1 MYGATLG
8 NHRYNFSNLAT
19 LLAKASPLRSG
30 DILAGVA
37 AQSGE
42 ERVAAQ
48 FALADL
54 PLRTFLEDHLISYE
68 SDEITRLIVDMHD
81 AKAFGFRDWLLSD
94 DTTQDVLED
103 VGPGGAQPC
112 TYSSMIPV
120 TISSSLSWSAVWFL
134 TSYLRNVSQ

>member
-42 ERVAAQ
+42 ERVATQ

-54 PLRTFLEDHLISYE
+54 PLCALLEDHLISYE

-81 AKAFGFRDWLLSD
+81 AKAFGFRDWAFVGRH
-94 DTTQDVLED
+94 DTRCTR
-103 VGPGGAQPC
+103 GRRAWRSPGAE
-112 TYSSMIPV
+112 
-120 TISSSLSWSAVWFL
+120 A
-134 TSYLRNVSQ
+134 

>member
-8 NHRYNFSNLAT
+8 NHRYNFSNIAT

-30 DILAGVA
+30 DILAGIA

-81 AKAFGFRDWLLSD
+81 AKARLSRLGFCR
-94 DTTQDVLED
+94 TTRHKM
-103 VGPGGAQPC
+103 
-112 TYSSMIPV
+112 YSR
-120 TISSSLSWSAVWFL
+120 T
-134 TSYLRNVSQ
+134 

>member
-1 MYGATLG
+1 
-8 NHRYNFSNLAT
+8 
-19 LLAKASPLRSG
+19 LRSG

-54 PLRTFLEDHLISYE
+54 PLCALLEDHLISYE

-103 VGPGGAQPC
+103 VGPGGAQVRRHDWRARVHRLLQSNVEVRGC
-112 TYSSMIPV
+112 RAADKCDELAASGSTLHSMPRKGN
-120 TISSSLSWSAVWFL
+120 L
-134 TSYLRNVSQ
+134 

>member
-30 DILAGVA
+30 DILAGIA

-54 PLRTFLEDHLISYE
+54 PLRTFFMAHKWTKASRAKLSR
-68 SDEITRLIVDMHD
+68 SQKTRWRKRKRQVRR
-81 AKAFGFRDWLLSD
+81 KRRR
-94 DTTQDVLED
+94 T
-103 VGPGGAQPC
+103 
-112 TYSSMIPV
+112 
-120 TISSSLSWSAVWFL
+120 
-134 TSYLRNVSQ
+134 

>member
-42 ERVAAQ
+42 ESLLLGKKIARQPRFKSIDEAIECRSSRQREKGHQWENEVASVR
-48 FALADL
+48 F
-54 PLRTFLEDHLISYE
+54 
-68 SDEITRLIVDMHD
+68 MNC
-81 AKAFGFRDWLLSD
+81 KG
-94 DTTQDVLED
+94 
-103 VGPGGAQPC
+103 
-112 TYSSMIPV
+112 
-120 TISSSLSWSAVWFL
+120 
-134 TSYLRNVSQ
+134 

>member
-54 PLRTFLEDHLISYE
+54 PVPVVNSILSFPKIPSGPDSHRKTE
-68 SDEITRLIVDMHD
+68 SSHH
-81 AKAFGFRDWLLSD
+81 
-94 DTTQDVLED
+94 
-103 VGPGGAQPC
+103 
-112 TYSSMIPV
+112 
-120 TISSSLSWSAVWFL
+120 
-134 TSYLRNVSQ
+134 